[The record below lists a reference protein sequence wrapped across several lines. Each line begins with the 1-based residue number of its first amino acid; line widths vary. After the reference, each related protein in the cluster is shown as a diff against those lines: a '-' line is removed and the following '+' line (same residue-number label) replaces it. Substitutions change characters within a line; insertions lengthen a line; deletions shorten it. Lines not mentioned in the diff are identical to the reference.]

1 MGMEA
6 SAGGIEY
13 IVLSILAGLVISI
26 FGGAIYAFFLAIWLF
41 IFSGGNE
48 EKIKRAWTSLR
59 FMILGIIM
67 TLVFLFVFPV
77 LFQRMRI
84 AWYQAYTAENIF
96 RQSSFLIRSLLDFGK
111 VSVQT
116 YQGSSDSDS
125 LDRPSPP
132 PPPPSGGGLQL

>member
-1 MGMEA
+1 MEA

-13 IVLSILAGLVISI
+13 IVLSILAGLVILI

-84 AWYQAYTAENIF
+84 A
-96 RQSSFLIRSLLDFGK
+96 
-111 VSVQT
+111 
-116 YQGSSDSDS
+116 
-125 LDRPSPP
+125 
-132 PPPPSGGGLQL
+132 